1 MSKLKIG
8 VIISSTR
15 ETRFADKPTQ
25 WIVDKAKERPEL
37 DVEVLDLRD
46 FNLPFFNEVASN
58 AWVPTK
64 DPNAVA
70 WQEKL
75 AEFDG
80 FIFVVAEYNRAITGA
95 LKNAID
101 QAYVEWNKKVGGIV
115 AYGSMGGARAAE
127 NLRTIMIELQMA
139 PTRSAVHIGGSE
151 FMKVS
156 PMGENAEMSA
166 IEGAIAN
173 SAKDMLDQVIWW
185 GRATKSAR
193 EDEAQREAA
202 E

>member
-15 ETRFADKPTQ
+15 DTRFADKPAN
-25 WIVDKAKERPEL
+25 WIVEKAKERPEL

-58 AWVPTK
+58 AWVPTQ
-64 DPNAVA
+64 DANAIA
-70 WQEKL
+70 WQKKL

-127 NLRTIMIELQMA
+127 NLRTIMVELQMV
-139 PTRSAVHIGGSE
+139 PTRSAVHVGGGE

-156 PMGENAEMSA
+156 PLGENADMSA
-166 IEGAIAN
+166 IEGAIGA
-173 SAKDMLDQVIWW
+173 SAKDMLDQLIWW
-185 GRATKSAR
+185 GNAAKTAR
-193 EDEAQREAA
+193 QNDLQQAA